1 MSLPNFFPSPGKRD
15 RHPMKAP
22 SRSQMRL
29 GPLQRLVPSCL
40 GASGPPPPHVPPGKR
55 ALHALQGASPG
66 EKGRSPNGLPKP
78 IILRKIPYLGKIC
91 PCIIRPEYLLV
102 CFFFLPPTTI
112 FQSFAWLSLD
122 FLFRKRHAKN
132 LNLFLLLLRS
142 LHQERFV
149 CNNENSSVFAHPQE
163 NNRKSPPNARC
174 PFKPRPTAS
183 QSTPFNL
190 ISLKQSMN
198 ISIKPKMKYEAI

>member
-1 MSLPNFFPSPGKRD
+1 MHSK
-15 RHPMKAP
+15 
-22 SRSQMRL
+22 
-29 GPLQRLVPSCL
+29 VPVL
-40 GASGPPPPHVPPGKR
+40 EKR
-55 ALHALQGASPG
+55 ADLQTD
-66 EKGRSPNGLPKP
+66 

-91 PCIIRPEYLLV
+91 PCIIRPEYLLWFC

-112 FQSFAWLSLD
+112 FKSFVWLSLD

-132 LNLFLLLLRS
+132 LNLFLLLLLS

-149 CNNENSSVFAHPQE
+149 CNSENSSAFAHPQQ
-163 NNRKSPPNARC
+163 NNRKSPPNACC